1 MRATGITRGHV
12 ALVLL
17 VALLVA
23 GLPTSGQARKQ
34 TRAARPN
41 ILLIVTDDQRA
52 GTLNGMPRT
61 KELFARA
68 GVTFTDAY
76 TSTPLC
82 CPARASIMTG
92 RYPHNH
98 GVRRNEDAEQ
108 LAQESTLQYYLQSSG
123 YLTGMA
129 GKYLNGWPEAA
140 ADPPYF
146 DKWAAIDDTNYQR
159 VYNDMTVNVN
169 GDVVYP
175 DGYSTDFIEQ
185 TSVDFLWNFEKTDN
199 KPWFMY
205 VAPFAPH
212 APFVPEA
219 RYRDS
224 DTPYFAGNPA
234 VFEADRTD
242 KPVWV
247 RERNVRLGGGRA
259 VARRQARTL
268 FSVDDMV
275 ERLFTALDRMDETRD
290 TLAIFVSDNG
300 YLWGEH
306 GLASKRFP
314 YTGAI
319 KVPLLMRWPGHFRV
333 GSKDDRLVANID
345 LAPTI
350 LDAAGVGSNTAYPID
365 GKSLF
370 GSSSRDH
377 FLIEYFGSKLGE
389 SPSWASIRSGA
400 YQFVEYYDDAGS
412 VIYREYYD
420 LANDPFQLVNL
431 YGDADPLNDPPL
443 PFTTAQLTQ
452 TRNCRGSG
460 CP

>member
-1 MRATGITRGHV
+1 MRAPLISRGHI

-17 VALLVA
+17 TALLVA
-23 GLPTSGQARKQ
+23 GVPTSGQAGRQ
-34 TRAARPN
+34 AGPERPN

-61 KELFARA
+61 KRLFTNA
-68 GVTFTDAY
+68 GVTYTDAY

-98 GVRRNEDAEQ
+98 GVRRNEDAHQ
-108 LAQESTLQYYLQSSG
+108 LVQESTLQYYLQSSG
-123 YLTGMA
+123 YLTA
-129 GKYLNGWPEAA
+129 LTGKYLNGWPEAA
-140 ADPPYF
+140 VSPPYF
-146 DKWAAIDDTNYQR
+146 DKWAAIDDTDYSR
-159 VYNDMTVNVN
+159 VYKDMIVNLN

-175 DGYSTDFIEQ
+175 DGYSTHYVEEK
-185 TSVDFLWNFEKTDN
+185 SVDFLRSFEKTDA

-212 APFVPEA
+212 APFAPEWK
-219 RYRDS
+219 YRNA
-224 DTPYFAGNPA
+224 DTPYFTGNPA
-234 VFEADRTD
+234 VWEADRSD
-242 KPVWV
+242 KPTWV
-247 RERNVRLGGGRA
+247 QNRNVRLGGGRA
-259 VARRQARTL
+259 ISTKQGRTL
-268 FSVDDMV
+268 YSVDDMI
-275 ERLFTALDRMDETRD
+275 ERIFGALDRMDETRD

-319 KVPLLMRWPGHFRV
+319 KVPLVIRWPGHIPP
-333 GSKDDRLVANID
+333 GTKDDRLVANID

-350 LDAAGVGSNTAYPID
+350 LDVADIEADINYPID
-365 GKSLF
+365 GRSLF
-370 GSSSRDH
+370 GGASRDH
-377 FLIEYFGSKLGE
+377 LLIEYFGSRLGA
-389 SPSWASIRSGA
+389 SPSWATIRSGS
-400 YQFVEYYDDAGS
+400 YQFVEYYDEAGA
-412 VIYREYYD
+412 VVYREYYD
-420 LANDPFQLVNL
+420 LAKDPHQLLNL
-431 YGDADPLNDPPL
+431 YGDPDPLNDPPL
-443 PFTTAQLTQ
+443 AVSAAQLAQ